1 MAVFPMINLVVGI
14 VLLIFGRKLF
24 WLFVGAAGFLVGM
37 ELAERYFAG
46 SDARLLIAVAAG
58 VVAALL
64 AILFYKVALAISGF
78 VVGGYATLN
87 LMHHIR
93 MAPPESMAWLPYVI
107 GGIIG
112 AVLILLLLD
121 WALILLSSLAGASLI
136 LASNVLQQFEATAAF
151 LILVVVGI
159 LIQAAILF
167 RGRSVE
173 A

>member
-1 MAVFPMINLVVGI
+1 
-14 VLLIFGRKLF
+14 
-24 WLFVGAAGFLVGM
+24 
-37 ELAERYFAG
+37 
-46 SDARLLIAVAAG
+46 
-58 VVAALL
+58 
-64 AILFYKVALAISGF
+64 
-78 VVGGYATLN
+78 
-87 LMHHIR
+87 

>member
-1 MAVFPMINLVVGI
+1 MINLVVGI
-14 VLLIFGRKLF
+14 VLLLFGRKLF

-46 SDARLLIAVAAG
+46 SDATLLIAVAVG

-64 AILFYKVALAISGF
+64 AILFYKVALVIAGF
-78 VVGGYATLN
+78 IVGGYVTLD
-87 LMHHIR
+87 LMRHFQ
-93 MAPPESMAWLPYVI
+93 MAPPEAIVWLPYVI

-136 LASNVLQQFEATAAF
+136 MASNVLQQFESTAAF

-159 LIQAAILF
+159 LIQAAILL